1 MNGVEAI
8 EKVKAQES
16 FDVIFLD
23 IHMPIMDGNQTVQAL
38 REMNRKHE
46 IDLSHTKVIALS
58 AITDEQFRQ
67 QQSNHLMF
75 DSFMEKPINFE
86 RLC

>member
-1 MNGVEAI
+1 MNGLEAI
-8 EKVKAQES
+8 DKIKTQGS
-16 FDVIFLD
+16 FNVIFLD
-23 IHMPIMDGNQTVQAL
+23 IHMPIMDGNQAVQAL
-38 REMNRKHE
+38 REMNMRHE
-46 IDLSHTKVIALS
+46 IDLSNTKIIALS

-67 QQSNHLMF
+67 QQNNHLMF